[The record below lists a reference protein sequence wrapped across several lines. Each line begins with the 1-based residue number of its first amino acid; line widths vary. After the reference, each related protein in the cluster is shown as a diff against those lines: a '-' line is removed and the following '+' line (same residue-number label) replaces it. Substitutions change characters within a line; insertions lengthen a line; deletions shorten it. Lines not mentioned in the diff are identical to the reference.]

1 MTEIP
6 KLGHI
11 LGELNFRLFFEE
23 VNPSMNSGESLWADL
38 PQPPTPRVI
47 KGPKSS
53 GFYRVKNNIQNIEKL
68 DSEFGNRQ
76 FCKISLKNMKYFR
89 NKEKVDIE
97 FGDRQYLANSN
108 SNCVKVK

>member
-11 LGELNFRLFFEE
+11 LGELNFRLFLRKSIPPGIQEKAW
-23 VNPSMNSGESLWADL
+23 GQICLL
-38 PQPPTPRVI
+38 PWLM
-47 KGPKSS
+47 KGPKSV
-53 GFYRVKNNIQNIEKL
+53 GFYMVKNNLQNTEKL
-68 DSEFGNRQ
+68 YSEFGESQ
-76 FCKISLKNMKYFR
+76 FCKISLKNVKCFR